1 MRSAVELGS
10 DDRASSAEELD
21 CENDEREHEQEVDQA
36 TNRRQ
41 RHDAKEPQNGKYEND
56 GPKHGG
62 HLLLTGTQRKVRAME
77 ACRALR
83 RAAGGKT
90 YAPRPEG
97 GRGAHAEDEQSA

>member
-1 MRSAVELGS
+1 MRSAAELGS

-62 HLLLTGTQRKVRAME
+62 HLLLTWTQRKVRAME

-83 RAAGGKT
+83 RASGVKATPPGQS
-90 YAPRPEG
+90 